1 MANKQTQN
9 FEEYV
14 FDIPS
19 KKEGEYTPYM
29 VEFVADMYKVG
40 ANRSVGKINFS
51 DIFSKMI
58 PIYNVV
64 TNNSISSV
72 LSGKYLE
79 IDENPYGISAVIDYI
94 CSKGGINGVFIQKG
108 IRFAQDESASF
119 IGNGTID
126 TSSYGDTANSTI
138 DGNVCKGTFGM
149 ETVYIK
155 DLYVKN
161 LHTADSSISG
171 GSSNTMDEIKVDS
184 ILPKSE
190 GDYNNIYIGS
200 GITFHGNPNYSLIKY
215 EEVNLSQVG
224 FTKQGSIDA
233 NYCYGAFVF
242 DDRLYATG
250 YFYTRDVEML
260 QDDGTTKS
268 LKETIS
274 KLEARIAALEAK

>member
-29 VEFVADMYKVG
+29 VEFVADMYKGV

-58 PIYNVV
+58 PLYNVV

>member
-29 VEFVADMYKVG
+29 VEFVADMYKGG

-58 PIYNVV
+58 PLYNVV

-79 IDENPYGISAVIDYI
+79 IDESPYGISAVIDYI

>member
-29 VEFVADMYKVG
+29 VEFVADMYKGG

-79 IDENPYGISAVIDYI
+79 IDETPYGISAVIDYI

-233 NYCYGAFVF
+233 NYCYGAFIF

-250 YFYTRDVEML
+250 YFYTRDVEIL